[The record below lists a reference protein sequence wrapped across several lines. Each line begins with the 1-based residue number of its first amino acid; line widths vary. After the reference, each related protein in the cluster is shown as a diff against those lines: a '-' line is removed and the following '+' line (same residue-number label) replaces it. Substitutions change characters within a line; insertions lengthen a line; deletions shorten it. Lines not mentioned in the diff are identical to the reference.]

1 MDIPLFVPIRIGA
14 SFLSLRL
21 FRTPSDTRT
30 AVAFS
35 SSARLAEV
43 LGTEQPWTRI
53 SEYGLRGLLQDL
65 GIVGLVVDPTA
76 TMVTPVQRVA

>member
-1 MDIPLFVPIRIGA
+1 MSDIPLFVPIRIGA

-21 FRTPSDTRT
+21 FRTPSGTRT

-43 LGTEQPWTRI
+43 LGAEQPWTRI
-53 SEYGLRGLLQDL
+53 SEPGLRGLLQDL
-65 GIVGLVVDPTA
+65 GVVGVVVDPT
-76 TMVTPVQRVA
+76 VTPVQRVA